1 MAFSKIYKFLKNSA
15 FLVLIVIFL
24 TSCGNVGSITNP
36 KEPVEPDA
44 RKRARKNAEEGKGII
59 FGGNKRG
66 GGTNYEFASS
76 NPLWRASLD
85 TLDFMVLATVDYAG
99 GLIISDWYSD
109 NDPNEAIKITL
120 RFLDNEI
127 RADAIKVLIHKK
139 ICNNNNCQIKQIESD
154 LAFDIRDKVLKKAA
168 LFERDDFKRY
178 KETEGKKRGVGI
190 IKKR

>member
-1 MAFSKIYKFLKNSA
+1 MAFSEIYKFLKNSA

-59 FGGNKRG
+59 FGGKKRG
-66 GGTNYEFASS
+66 SGTNYEFASS

-168 LFERDDFKRY
+168 LLVKTN
-178 KETEGKKRGVGI
+178 KEKTKSKKRKRI
-190 IKKR
+190 ITNERF

>member
-15 FLVLIVIFL
+15 FLVLIAIFL

-36 KEPVEPDA
+36 QEPVEPDA
-44 RKRARKNAEEGKGII
+44 RKRARKNAEEGRGII

-85 TLDFMVLATVDYAG
+85 TLDFMVLSTVDYAG

-139 ICNNNNCQIKQIESD
+139 ICNNMQ
-154 LAFDIRDKVLKKAA
+154 
-168 LFERDDFKRY
+168 KRF
-178 KETEGKKRGVGI
+178 
-190 IKKR
+190 

>member
-1 MAFSKIYKFLKNSA
+1 MAFSEIYKFLKNSA

-59 FGGNKRG
+59 FGGKKRG
-66 GGTNYEFASS
+66 SGTNYEFASS

-139 ICNNNNCQIKQIESD
+139 TCNNNNCQIKQIESD

-168 LFERDDFKRY
+168 LLVKTN
-178 KETEGKKRGVGI
+178 KEKTKSKKRKRI
-190 IKKR
+190 ITNERF

>member
-1 MAFSKIYKFLKNSA
+1 MAFSKINKFLKNTA
-15 FLVLIVIFL
+15 FLLLISIFL
-24 TSCGNVGSITNP
+24 TSCGNIGSITNP
-36 KEPVEPDA
+36 KDPIDPDA
-44 RKRARKNAEEGKGII
+44 RKRARKNVEEGRGVI

-66 GGTNYEFASS
+66 SGTNYEFASS

-139 ICNNNNCQIKQIESD
+139 TCNNNNCQIKQIESD

-168 LFERDDFKRY
+168 LLVKTN
-178 KETEGKKRGVGI
+178 KEKTKSKKRKRI
-190 IKKR
+190 ITNERF

>member
-1 MAFSKIYKFLKNSA
+1 MAFSEIYKFLKNSA

-44 RKRARKNAEEGKGII
+44 RKRARKNVEEGRGVI

-66 GGTNYEFASS
+66 SGTNYEFASS

-139 ICNNNNCQIKQIESD
+139 TCNNNNCQIKQIESD

-168 LFERDDFKRY
+168 LLVKTN
-178 KETEGKKRGVGI
+178 KEKTKSKKR
-190 IKKR
+190 KRVITNERF

>member
-1 MAFSKIYKFLKNSA
+1 MAFSKIYKFLKNTA
-15 FLVLIVIFL
+15 FLVLIAIFL

-36 KEPVEPDA
+36 KEPVDPDA
-44 RKRARKNAEEGKGII
+44 RKRARKNAEEGRGII

-109 NDPNEAIKITL
+109 NNPDESIKITL
-120 RFLDNEI
+120 RFLDNQV
-127 RADAIKVLIHKK
+127 RVDAIKVLIHKK
-139 ICNNNNCQIKQIESD
+139 TCKNNNCQIKQIESD
-154 LAFDIRDKVLKKAA
+154 LAFDIRDKVLKRAA
-168 LFERDDFKRY
+168 LYVKTDGEKA
-178 KETEGKKRGVGI
+178 KSKGI
-190 IKKR
+190 KNVVTGSEKF

>member
-44 RKRARKNAEEGKGII
+44 RKRARKNAEEGRGII

-109 NDPNEAIKITL
+109 NNPDESIKITL
-120 RFLDNEI
+120 RFLDNQV
-127 RADAIKVLIHKK
+127 RVDAIKVLIHKK
-139 ICNNNNCQIKQIESD
+139 TCKNNNCQIKQIESD
-154 LAFDIRDKVLKKAA
+154 LAFDIKDKVLKKAA
-168 LFERDDFKRY
+168 LYVKTD
-178 KETEGKKRGVGI
+178 KEKAKSKGI
-190 IKKR
+190 KNVVTGSEKF

>member
-44 RKRARKNAEEGKGII
+44 RKRARKNVEEGRGVI

-66 GGTNYEFASS
+66 SGTNYEFASS

-139 ICNNNNCQIKQIESD
+139 TCNNNNCQIKQIESD

-168 LFERDDFKRY
+168 LLVKTN
-178 KETEGKKRGVGI
+178 KEETKSKKRKRI
-190 IKKR
+190 ITNERF

>member
-1 MAFSKIYKFLKNSA
+1 MAFSEIYKFLKNSA

-44 RKRARKNAEEGKGII
+44 RKRARKNVEEGRGVI

-66 GGTNYEFASS
+66 SGTNYEFASS

-139 ICNNNNCQIKQIESD
+139 TCNNNNCQIKQIESD

-168 LFERDDFKRY
+168 LLVKTN
-178 KETEGKKRGVGI
+178 KEETKSKKRKRI
-190 IKKR
+190 ITNERF

>member
-59 FGGNKRG
+59 FGGKKRG
-66 GGTNYEFASS
+66 SGTNYEFASS

-139 ICNNNNCQIKQIESD
+139 TCNNNNCQIKQIESD

-168 LFERDDFKRY
+168 LLVKTN
-178 KETEGKKRGVGI
+178 KEKTKSKKRKRI
-190 IKKR
+190 ITNERF

>member
-1 MAFSKIYKFLKNSA
+1 MAFSKIYKFLKNTA
-15 FLVLIVIFL
+15 FLLLISIFL
-24 TSCGNVGSITNP
+24 TSCGNIGSITNP

-44 RKRARKNAEEGKGII
+44 RKRARKNAEEGRGIVL
-59 FGGNKRG
+59 GGKKR

-109 NDPNEAIKITL
+109 NNPNESIKITL
-120 RFLDNEI
+120 RFLDNEV
-127 RADAIKVLIHKK
+127 RVDAIKVLIHKK
-139 ICNNNNCQIKQIESD
+139 TCNNNNCQIKQIESD

-168 LFERDDFKRY
+168 LLVKND
-178 KETEGKKRGVGI
+178 KEKTKSKKTKSVITGTEKF
-190 IKKR
+190 

>member
-66 GGTNYEFASS
+66 SGTNYEFASS

-168 LFERDDFKRY
+168 LLVKTN
-178 KETEGKKRGVGI
+178 KEKTKSKKRKRI
-190 IKKR
+190 ITNERF

>member
-1 MAFSKIYKFLKNSA
+1 MAFSEIYKFLKNSA

-44 RKRARKNAEEGKGII
+44 RKRARKNVEEGRGVI

-66 GGTNYEFASS
+66 SGTNYEFASS

-168 LFERDDFKRY
+168 LLVKTN
-178 KETEGKKRGVGI
+178 KEKTKSKKRKRI
-190 IKKR
+190 ITNERF

>member
-15 FLVLIVIFL
+15 FLVLIAIFL

-44 RKRARKNAEEGKGII
+44 RKRARKNAEEGRGII

-85 TLDFMVLATVDYAG
+85 TLDFMVLSTVDYAG

-120 RFLDNEI
+120 RFLDNDI

-139 ICNNNNCQIKQIESD
+139 TCNNNNCQIKQIESD

-168 LFERDDFKRY
+168 LLVKTN
-178 KETEGKKRGVGI
+178 KEKTKSKKRKRI
-190 IKKR
+190 ITNERF